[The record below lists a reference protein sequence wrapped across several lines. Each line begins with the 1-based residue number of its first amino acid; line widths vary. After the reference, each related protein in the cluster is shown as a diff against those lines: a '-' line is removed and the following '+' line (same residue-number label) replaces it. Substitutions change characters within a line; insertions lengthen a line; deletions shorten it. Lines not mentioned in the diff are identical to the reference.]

1 MCCSCGDCGNLR
13 IFSCKAE
20 SQMARLRRSGAS
32 FSSLYEYKITLMEV
46 ISGLGFRPLSKKA
59 ESFVRY
65 KMGRAI
71 GEWIR
76 SEGDYQASDAKLYI
90 DAKLDIDPK
99 LDIEDIQQSLNR
111 LATRLDQ
118 VNDILSAVEGGIH
131 HIHFIELAGQI
142 TSALSENPEI
152 GSIEEAQKFL
162 TDFRDRAGTVAHGAR
177 VATWLLSTLPKR
189 RPGRIQQGWHDDF
202 TRAVTRVCELN
213 AVPIVLSTNRD
224 SGKPEG
230 RFFDA
235 AAALEQ
241 LLPRRMRAPSGM
253 ALLRRLDRSRKRIK
267 ASRAAK

>member
-1 MCCSCGDCGNLR
+1 
-13 IFSCKAE
+13 
-20 SQMARLRRSGAS
+20 MARLPRTGAS
-32 FSSLYEYKITLMEV
+32 FSLLYEYEITLTQV
-46 ISGLGFRPLSKKA
+46 IASLGFRPLSKKD

-142 TSALSENPEI
+142 SSALSENPEI

-189 RPGRIQQGWHDDF
+189 RRGRIQRGGTMIYPRSNSRLRTQ
-202 TRAVTRVCELN
+202 CCSN
-213 AVPIVLSTNRD
+213 CP
-224 SGKPEG
+224 
-230 RFFDA
+230 FD
-235 AAALEQ
+235 
-241 LLPRRMRAPSGM
+241 
-253 ALLRRLDRSRKRIK
+253 
-267 ASRAAK
+267 